1 MAFKNRGV
9 IKTAQF
15 HASLAE
21 IPIPTLRPE
30 YILVR
35 TIAVALNPTDWQ
47 TVDESLK
54 EGTPYALLGCD
65 ATGIVVEV
73 GSKVTKEWKVGDR
86 IAGGAHGGLY
96 HSHAMMIIVDGNLGN
111 DLNPQDGTFAQY
123 ILLKGDIALRI
134 PPNVSFEE
142 AATLP
147 GGLGNTGLA
156 LYRHLGLPFPTLP
169 IDEMK
174 KDGRSILIY
183 GGSTATATMVVQFA
197 KL

>member
-1 MAFKNRGV
+1 MTLKNRGV

-65 ATGIVVEV
+65 AAGIVVEI
-73 GSKVTKEWKVGDR
+73 GSKVTKEWRVGDR

-96 HSHAMMIIVDGNLGN
+96 HSHFIMITVDG
-111 DLNPQDGTFAQY
+111 
-123 ILLKGDIALRI
+123 I
-134 PPNVSFEE
+134 
-142 AATLP
+142 
-147 GGLGNTGLA
+147 
-156 LYRHLGLPFPTLP
+156 
-169 IDEMK
+169 
-174 KDGRSILIY
+174 
-183 GGSTATATMVVQFA
+183 
-197 KL
+197 

>member
-1 MAFKNRGV
+1 MTFTNRGV

-15 HASLAE
+15 HASVAE

-54 EGTPYALLGCD
+54 EGTPYTLLGCD
-65 ATGIVVEV
+65 AAGIVEEV
-73 GSKVTKEWKVGDR
+73 GSKVTKEWRVGDR

-96 HSHAMMIIVDGNLGN
+96 HSHIIMIIVDVKKIGN

-134 PPNVSFEE
+134 PPNISFEE

-147 GGLGNTGLA
+147 GVLGILDWRCIVI
-156 LYRHLGLPFPTLP
+156 LDYRFLHFLL
-169 IDEMK
+169 K
-174 KDGRSILIY
+174 R
-183 GGSTATATMVVQFA
+183 
-197 KL
+197 